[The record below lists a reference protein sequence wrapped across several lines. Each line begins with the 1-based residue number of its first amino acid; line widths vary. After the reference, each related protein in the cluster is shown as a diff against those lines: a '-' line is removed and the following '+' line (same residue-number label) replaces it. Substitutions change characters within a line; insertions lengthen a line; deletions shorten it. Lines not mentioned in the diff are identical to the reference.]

1 MNIKDIFFALLRSQ
15 LCGEALSEDIKAA
28 ISEQELHRLYKIS
41 KIHDIAH
48 IIASALQANSLLE
61 NDSEIGKK
69 FQKSQVVALLRNEK
83 MKAELSSIKKVF
95 EEDGIEHI
103 PLKGAVIRELYP
115 SDWMRTSCDIDILVK
130 EEELDRAVKALES
143 KLEYE
148 VRGVRDFHDISLF
161 SKSGVHLELHF
172 NILENRES
180 IDALLGS
187 AWEFAVKE
195 SNYSYRFTN
204 EFLIFHALAHMSY
217 HFTTGGCGIRP
228 YIDLFL
234 LKKHL
239 EFDESK
245 LVEMCDECGIK
256 KFYEVSSA
264 LSDAWLAHGEY
275 DGLLY
280 EVERFILKG
289 GVYGDIENGVAAGN
303 ARTGGR
309 FKYALQRIFQPY
321 DVIKQKYPILKKHKW
336 LTPVYEVRRW
346 FSLLLRGKAARSL
359 KELNTNNSVSQE
371 KINAM
376 RDLLGKMELN

>member
-28 ISEQELHRLYKIS
+28 ISEQELTRLYRIS

-48 IIASALQANSLLE
+48 IIASALQSNSLLE
-61 NDSEIGKK
+61 KDSEIGKK

-115 SDWMRTSCDIDILVK
+115 SDWMRTSCDIDVLVK
-130 EEELDRAVKALES
+130 EDELERAVKVLES

-172 NILENRES
+172 NILENSES
-180 IDALLGS
+180 IDVLLGS

-234 LKKHL
+234 LKKQL

-245 LVEMCDECGIK
+245 LEKMCDECGIK

-264 LSDAWLAHGEY
+264 LSDAWFAHGEH
-275 DGLLY
+275 DELTRQ
-280 EVERFILKG
+280 VEQFILRG
-289 GVYGDIENGVAAGN
+289 GVYGDIESGIAAGN
-303 ARTGGR
+303 ARIGGK
-309 FKYALQRIFQPY
+309 FKYAMQRIFQPY

-336 LTPVYEVRRW
+336 LTPAYEVRRW
-346 FSLLLRGKAARSL
+346 FSLLLRGKAARSI
-359 KELNTNNSVSQE
+359 KELNTNSSVSQE
-371 KINAM
+371 KVNAM
-376 RDLLGKMELN
+376 SDLLTKMELK